1 MPLAFVAFLA
11 SGAAFAFWGPFA
23 APVGTDI
30 AGGLRSELSGPDR
43 LLLDGGRAV
52 FLGAT
57 AAMATAL
64 FLGGGAG
71 PVLPDP
77 AWYVLKTAVR
87 MRVLVAAGRRRPVL
101 GPDGIVEG
109 GWMGLRPPTLL

>member
-71 PVLPDP
+71 PVLPDT
-77 AWYVLKTAVR
+77 AWYVQIGSASCRESTL
-87 MRVLVAAGRRRPVL
+87 AAGREESTTGVHR
-101 GPDGIVEG
+101 
-109 GWMGLRPPTLL
+109 